1 MECCSLTKRQAKR
14 YGFGTLRFG
23 TSRRKGKLIY
33 LKSERPVRFI
43 GLRVPKVAERHFF
56 EFSRVLPLAWLTT
69 RRIVHSTR
77 FGSALVKGSGSNV
90 LFALQDGVN
99 VI

>member
-14 YGFGTLRFG
+14 YGFGTLHFG

-33 LKSERPVRFI
+33 LKFERPVRFI
-43 GLRVPKVAERHFF
+43 GLRVPKKWLSAT
-56 EFSRVLPLAWLTT
+56 FSRVLPLAWLTT

-90 LFALQDGVN
+90 LFALQGGVN